1 MEQNDQTID
10 LMEKGV
16 LSSILADNEVLG
28 IITEMLEVNDFHDP
42 KHKTIYSKILEFYR
56 NNRIL
61 DAISI
66 IESIIDDGFASLNI
80 NAEYF
85 VEMFEKTSFASNQDP
100 VYYADRIKENSHRR
114 KLNLI
119 GREISQLSIPGS
131 GMTSEEIVGKMQEYV
146 REFTS
151 ITYGQDYVTLESI
164 SGGMLDD
171 LQDRFTNGD
180 ATSHFIPTG
189 FYDLDDRL
197 GGGFAPGQMVI
208 VAGRPGMGKTTVA
221 LDFLRNASLL
231 AGKSVMFFS
240 LEMDRKE
247 LTHKLW
253 SAEAHVK
260 HKKIR
265 KAEGIEPGEWERIM
279 SAKDKF
285 DNANFSLYDD
295 PNLDMLTLRAKC
307 EKQKARPEGL
317 DIVVVD
323 YLQLMQTV
331 KADNRQQEISN
342 ISREI
347 KILAKELGVPI
358 LILSQLN
365 RGNTNRPGNRPLVS
379 DLRES
384 GSLEQDAD
392 IVLLVHRPEEYDPNE
407 KPGIT
412 ELILGKVRAGNPG
425 IVDTISLLEYSK
437 FANSQG
443 IFQAS
448 EKVEMPNFDDDES
461 VDSTTEPT
469 SELTSEPTDNSYQ
482 YSNDPSNSEYTQMQ
496 PESGSGMF
504 PVTEPIGNNP
514 DSEESA
520 W

>member
-1 MEQNDQTID
+1 MDQNDQTID

-28 IITEMLEVNDFHDP
+28 IITEMLEVEDFYDP
-42 KHKTIYSKILEFYR
+42 KHKTIYSKIIEFYR
-56 NNRIL
+56 NNRVL

-119 GREISQLSIPGS
+119 GREISQLAIPGS
-131 GMTSEEIVGKMQEYV
+131 GVSSENIVSKMQEYV

-151 ITYGQDYVTLESI
+151 ISYGQDYVSMESI
-164 SGGMLDD
+164 SDDLFDD
-171 LQDRFTNGD
+171 LQHRFTSGE

-208 VAGRPGMGKTTVA
+208 IAGRPGMGKTTVA

-231 AGKSVMFFS
+231 ADKSVMFFS
-240 LEMDRKE
+240 LEMDRTE

-253 SAEAHVK
+253 AAEAHVK

-265 KAEGIEPGEWERIM
+265 KAEGLEPDEWERIM
-279 SAKDKF
+279 NAKEKF
-285 DNANFSLYDD
+285 ANSHFSLYDD

-342 ISREI
+342 MSREL
-347 KILAKELGVPI
+347 KILAKELGVPL

-407 KPGIT
+407 KPGVT

-425 IVDTISLLEYSK
+425 TVDVISLLEYSK

-448 EKVEMPNFDDDES
+448 EKVEMPDFNDDNIELSES
-461 VDSTTEPT
+461 AIVNEPPTNSPTPQFTESTQEY
-469 SELTSEPTDNSYQ
+469 SEPT
-482 YSNDPSNSEYTQMQ
+482 
-496 PESGSGMF
+496 GGMF
-504 PVTEPIGNNP
+504 PATETMGSDP

>member
-1 MEQNDQTID
+1 MEQSDQTID

-28 IITEMLEVNDFHDP
+28 VITEMLEIEDFYDP
-42 KHKTIYSKILEFYR
+42 RHKTIYSKILDFHR
-56 NNRIL
+56 NHQAL
-61 DAISI
+61 DALSI
-66 IESIIDDGFASLNI
+66 IEAIIEDGFAGLNI

-85 VEMFEKTSFASNQDP
+85 MEMFEKTSFTSNQDP

-119 GREISQLSIPGS
+119 GREISQLSVPGS
-131 GMTSEEIVGKMQEYV
+131 GATSEDIVSKMQEYV

-151 ITYGQDYVTLESI
+151 ISYGQDYVTLESI
-164 SGGMLDD
+164 GDD
-171 LQDRFTNGD
+171 LLGDLQNRFTNPD
-180 ATSHFIPTG
+180 ATSKFIPTG
-189 FYDLDDRL
+189 FYDVDDRL
-197 GGGFAPGQMVI
+197 GGGFSPGQMVI
-208 VAGRPGMGKTTVA
+208 IAGRPGMGKTTVA

-231 AGKSVMFFS
+231 ADKSVMFFS
-240 LEMDRKE
+240 LEMSREE

-265 KAEGIEPGEWERIM
+265 KAEDIQPDEWERIM
-279 SAKDKF
+279 NAKEKF
-285 DNANFSLYDD
+285 DNTNFSIYDD

-323 YLQLMQTV
+323 YLQLMKTE
-331 KADNRQQEISN
+331 KADNRQQEVAN
-342 ISREI
+342 MSREL
-347 KILAKELGVPI
+347 KLLAKELDVPVI
-358 LILSQLN
+358 ILSQLN

-392 IVLLVHRPEEYDPNE
+392 VVLLVHRPEEYDPNE

-412 ELILGKVRAGNPG
+412 ELILGKIRAGNPG
-425 IVDTISLLEYSK
+425 TVDVISLLEYSK

-443 IFQAS
+443 VFQAS
-448 EKVEMPNFDDDES
+448 EPVAMPNFDEES
-461 VDSTTEPT
+461 GTELTEEMLANQPMEPVMPTSVESTEPYPEP
-469 SELTSEPTDNSYQ
+469 SGGMFPASEPTGHD
-482 YSNDPSNSEYTQMQ
+482 
-496 PESGSGMF
+496 
-504 PVTEPIGNNP
+504 P